1 MLKIAANDLTGLRR
15 FGWQMALAV
24 ALCFGLLIPWLFNLT
39 LPLWPWY
46 LAGALLILALASP
59 RLLYWP
65 SRLWLILAAAI
76 GWLNTRLILALVFY
90 LLVTPLG
97 IVLRILGKLDYK
109 VTSSGHSFWRDA
121 GPERDNDMKDP
132 F

>member
-1 MLKIAANDLTGLRR
+1 
-15 FGWQMALAV
+15 MALAV
-24 ALCFGLLIPWLFNLT
+24 ALLFGLLLPWVFNVQ

-46 LAGALLILALASP
+46 IAGALLILALVSP
-59 RLLYWP
+59 KLLYWP
-65 SRLWLILAAAI
+65 SRLWLMLAAAI
-76 GWLNTRLILALVFY
+76 GWFNTRLILAVVFY

-109 VTSSGHSFWRDA
+109 ATRSGHSFWHDA